1 MALVVDAQ
9 ATASDSVAAH
19 NNPIISSLDPIS
31 VCAQLRTAAPTDIA
45 AAAASWL
52 PSSTDLL
59 AGSSD
64 PGPPATLPPWN
75 LPRAPAAMEHT
86 DAGPDRW
93 EPEFWI
99 DGKLEGADGEK
110 EVRCGG

>member
-31 VCAQLRTAAPTDIA
+31 ARAQLRTAAPADIA

-64 PGPPATLPPWN
+64 P
-75 LPRAPAAMEHT
+75 RAGCNPGSMELASGSCSHGRT
-86 DAGPDRW
+86 DA
-93 EPEFWI
+93 
-99 DGKLEGADGEK
+99 
-110 EVRCGG
+110 

>member
-9 ATASDSVAAH
+9 ATVSDSVAAH

-64 PGPPATLPPWN
+64 PRAACNPAS
-75 LPRAPAAMEHT
+75 MELASGSCSHGT
-86 DAGPDRW
+86 HRRRTRSM
-93 EPEFWI
+93 
-99 DGKLEGADGEK
+99 GA
-110 EVRCGG
+110 

>member
-31 VCAQLRTAAPTDIA
+31 ARAQLRTAAPADIA

-64 PGPPATLPPWN
+64 PRAAYNPAS
-75 LPRAPAAMEHT
+75 MELALGSCSQGTHRRKT
-86 DAGPDRW
+86 RSM
-93 EPEFWI
+93 
-99 DGKLEGADGEK
+99 GA
-110 EVRCGG
+110 

>member
-31 VCAQLRTAAPTDIA
+31 ARAQLRTAAPADIA

-64 PGPPATLPPWN
+64 P
-75 LPRAPAAMEHT
+75 RAPCNRASKELASGSCSHGTHRRRTRSM
-86 DAGPDRW
+86 
-93 EPEFWI
+93 
-99 DGKLEGADGEK
+99 GA
-110 EVRCGG
+110 

>member
-31 VCAQLRTAAPTDIA
+31 ARAAQLRTAAPADIA

-64 PGPPATLPPWN
+64 P
-75 LPRAPAAMEHT
+75 
-86 DAGPDRW
+86 
-93 EPEFWI
+93 
-99 DGKLEGADGEK
+99 
-110 EVRCGG
+110 